1 MGTFHA
7 RTEFRGYQETFC
19 EYIESELME
28 TPEEAEVKVYID
40 DNKPE
45 VEQVW

>member
-1 MGTFHA
+1 
-7 RTEFRGYQETFC
+7 
-19 EYIESELME
+19 ME

-45 VEQVW
+45 VEQVWWELQVFININNTVMKTFLVILGFE